1 MIKEL
6 VLNEEMKEQML
17 TLTLDQFFTRV
28 TTFMDK
34 SGAEEAEFNVTGDYY
49 ECELHFKQ
57 LEKQTNP

>member
-28 TTFMDK
+28 TTFMEK
-34 SGAEEAEFNVTGDYY
+34 SEAVEAKFTVTGDAY
-49 ECELHFKQ
+49 ECELHFKELTKKKDQ
-57 LEKQTNP
+57 